1 MLVVEELTCRF
12 GSKTAVDKAS
22 FSIPR
27 GSFIGVIGR
36 SGAGTMGL
44 PVRRSSTNRLPVL
57 VGCRTAGTTP
67 FAVGIS
73 AKVG

>member
-22 FSIPR
+22 FAIPR

-36 SGAGTMGL
+36 SVPPAAIGR
-44 PVRRSSTNRLPVL
+44 PY
-57 VGCRTAGTTP
+57 
-67 FAVGIS
+67 I
-73 AKVG
+73 KQ